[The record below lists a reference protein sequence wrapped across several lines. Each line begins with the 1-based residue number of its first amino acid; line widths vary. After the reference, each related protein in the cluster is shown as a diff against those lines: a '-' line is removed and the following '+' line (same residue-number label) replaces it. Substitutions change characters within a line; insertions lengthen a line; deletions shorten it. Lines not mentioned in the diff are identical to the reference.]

1 MIEYQVRKKLFAIVE
16 KQRRSKVIAYVT
28 GDRRG
33 LETQISNEV
42 IDLFVEHLDSIQATT
57 KISLL
62 LYTNGGNTSTAWRLV
77 NLLQIFC
84 EELEVIII
92 SKALS
97 AGTLISLGA
106 NKIVMTKQAALGP
119 IDPSLNHVLN
129 PIPPQLA
136 HVGPVPVS
144 VEAVKG
150 YLDAAVEFGIQGET
164 QKTQIL
170 VDLANK
176 VHPLVLGQIF
186 RTSSQIRFLAKK
198 LLGRQVADSSKADKI
213 IDFLCAESGSH
224 DYTINRREAKNLGL
238 NIENPTENFYNTLK
252 TIHASYIKELQL
264 LEPYNASNTL
274 GANDTLNYS
283 FPRAIIESKLL
294 GCHQFLSQGT
304 LFKNKDANGIVVGIS
319 DQRSFEGWSKVA

>member
-1 MIEYQVRKKLFAIVE
+1 MNYQDRKKLFLNIE
-16 KQRRSKVIAYVT
+16 KQRKSKVIAYVT

-42 IDLFVEHLDSIQATT
+42 VDLFVEHLDAIKATS
-57 KISLL
+57 KISLI

-84 EELEVIII
+84 DELEVIVI

-106 NKIVMTKQAALGP
+106 NKILMTKQAALGP

-129 PIPPQLA
+129 PVPPQFA
-136 HVGPVPVS
+136 HTGPVPVS

-150 YLDAAVEFGIQGET
+150 YLDAATEFGINGET
-164 QKTQIL
+164 QRAQVL
-170 VDLANK
+170 VDLAGK

-198 LLGRQVADSSKADKI
+198 LLSGQVKDDSKANKI

-238 NIENPTENFYNTLK
+238 NIESPTEEFYNNTLK
-252 TIHASYIKELQL
+252 LIHASYVEELQL
-264 LEPYNASNTL
+264 LEPYNPNNLL
-274 GANDTLNYS
+274 GVNDSLQYKL
-283 FPRAIIESKLL
+283 PRAIIESRAF
-294 GCHQFLSQGT
+294 GSHHFLSSGT
-304 LFKNKDANGIVVGIS
+304 LMKNKDQNGIVMGIS
-319 DQRSFEGWSKVA
+319 DQREFEGWSKVA